1 MSYTVQSSERVRK
14 SGADEET
21 KAMLYLMNFR
31 DDSNEMNYFVVDFFN
46 DVTGM
51 DRMARKLWDVQS
63 KASKTGSAKTIG
75 RELVTL
81 YKNYICQFDFEA
93 YILFLGGVP
102 DTFRI
107 NSNLNVFGID
117 NVTPKSQKSIQ
128 TGVME
133 ECTTKEYIKKENV
146 TEDKISA
153 FLEKVWFV
161 VDDKNP
167 QDYIREIV
175 KQHPTIIPSD
185 SELLAIF
192 NEIRNKQ
199 AEKKNTLVEGVVIDQ
214 IDEVLQYGRHLTT
227 NEIRLL
233 VLQRIINNDPL
244 SKGIP
249 EPFMEIYSKY
259 PPEGRCAM
267 VEECKSSLCRALFNK
282 SAAQGF
288 WTLFD
293 RMYSLIM
300 QYPDKTVDYIY
311 LKISSDIIENC
322 PDFDVLSLKYFIA
335 KIKEGVLQ

>member
-1 MSYTVQSSERVRK
+1 MPYTVQSSEKVRK
-14 SGADEET
+14 SGADAET

-51 DRMARKLWDVQS
+51 DRTARKLWDVQS

-81 YKNYICQFDFEA
+81 YKNYTCQFDFEA
-93 YILFLGGVP
+93 YILFLSGVP

-117 NVTPKSQKSIQ
+117 NVTPKAQKSIQ

-133 ECTTKEYIKKENV
+133 ECKTKKYIKNEDV
-146 TEDKISA
+146 TEVKISA
-153 FLEKVWFV
+153 FLDEVWFI
-161 VDDKNP
+161 VDDKKP
-167 QDYIREIV
+167 QDYIREII

-214 IDEVLQYGRHLTT
+214 IDEVLEYGRHLTT

-233 VLQRIINNDPL
+233 VLQRIINTDPL

-259 PPEGRCAM
+259 PPERRGGM

-293 RMYSLIM
+293 CVYSLIM
-300 QYPDKTVDYIY
+300 QYPQKTVNYIY
-311 LKISSDIIENC
+311 HKISTDIIENS

-335 KIKEGVLQ
+335 KIKEGILQ